1 MAVTRYPR
9 ELRIR
14 VPQGLPDALALAADQ
29 HHTTP
34 AEWARQALL
43 RSLAVEGV
51 SLRDGG
57 RPSASSALRLP
68 LRVCT
73 VQPDARARRPLIGG
87 PSDEP

>member
-51 SLRDGG
+51 SLRDGAAAISEP
-57 RPSASSALRLP
+57 RDAAALGGLH
-68 LRVCT
+68 
-73 VQPDARARRPLIGG
+73 RA
-87 PSDEP
+87 